1 MAPLNPAPLLSVSGV
16 RRSFYGVQALTG
28 VELEVAPG
36 RITGL
41 IGPNGAGKTTLFNCI
56 SGLVPPNAG
65 RIAFNGQDIAGWRPD
80 RITRRGLVRTFQIA
94 RGCPRLTVREN
105 LVLYGK
111 GQPGEGIG
119 AALWRGPAM
128 RRREAELQARAHRIA
143 QRLNLAEVLDNKAAA
158 LSGGQKK
165 LLEIGRALMAEPK
178 MILLDE
184 PIAGVNPSLARDI
197 GEILRAIVADGVTL
211 LLIEHQMDMIA
222 RLCDHV
228 IVMAEGR
235 RMTEG
240 SFTEVAADRAVQ
252 DAYMGRRLT

>member
-1 MAPLNPAPLLSVSGV
+1 
-16 RRSFYGVQALTG
+16 
-28 VELEVAPG
+28 
-36 RITGL
+36 
-41 IGPNGAGKTTLFNCI
+41 
-56 SGLVPPNAG
+56 
-65 RIAFNGQDIAGWRPD
+65 
-80 RITRRGLVRTFQIA
+80 
-94 RGCPRLTVREN
+94 
-105 LVLYGK
+105 
-111 GQPGEGIG
+111 
-119 AALWRGPAM
+119 
-128 RRREAELQARAHRIA
+128 
-143 QRLNLAEVLDNKAAA
+143 
-158 LSGGQKK
+158 
-165 LLEIGRALMAEPK
+165 